1 MAPAPL
7 IAFNLITPM
16 GTKTI
21 PAPSGHGHM
30 SPTRSLAEGA
40 ARTGAPAAGSALL
53 TEIAADLS
61 AGGDLRALLSRFLES
76 IVQLSGAQA
85 GAVRV
90 LSEAGDR
97 LHLVGDVGP
106 PGALCSAGRSVDR
119 HCGFCGD
126 AADTQRVVWADDL
139 AACSRHT
146 TGRFFARPGRR
157 MLVVPMPYRGQLLGV
172 CNLFFDR
179 GVAPP
184 PEAGAL
190 LKSVGELLG
199 LALHNARLEA
209 ENLRASVLHERQ
221 AMAAEV
227 HDSVAQTLSFVKM
240 RLPLLQDAL
249 RSHDDQR
256 CSRYLDDVRQA
267 VGEAHGSLREII
279 TDLRT
284 RIDPRGL
291 GPALEALAARQRERT
306 GIAMKVLNR
315 VPAFTLGPER
325 DAELFH
331 IVREALV
338 NVERHAGARRA
349 WLKLRTVRAG
359 VEISVEDDGVGPPVA
374 TAPDARA
381 GHHGLTIMQERA
393 HRLGAALA
401 VSARPGGGTRV
412 RLRLA
417 PPRSAEP

>member
-1 MAPAPL
+1 MAQDPR
-7 IAFNLITPM
+7 IASNRITPM
-16 GTKTI
+16 GTKTL
-21 PAPSGHGHM
+21 PAAAGHGHM
-30 SPTRSLAEGA
+30 SPTRSIAQGSPRAGA
-40 ARTGAPAAGSALL
+40 RPSGNALL

-61 AGGDLRALLSRFLES
+61 AGGDLRSLLNRFLES
-76 IVQLSGAQA
+76 IVQLAGAQA

-97 LHLVGDVGP
+97 LQLAAEIGLP
-106 PGALCSAGRSVDR
+106 SALCSAEQSVDR

-126 AADTQRVVWADDL
+126 AADSQRVVWADDL

-146 TGRFFARPGRR
+146 AGRFFAQPGRR
-157 MLVVPMPYRGQLLGV
+157 MLVVPMPYRGQLLGI
-172 CNLFFDR
+172 CNLFFEH
-179 GVAPP
+179 GVVPP

-249 RSHDDQR
+249 GSHDGAR
-256 CSRYLDDVRQA
+256 ATRYLEDVRQA

-291 GPALEALAARQRERT
+291 GPALEALAVRQRERT
-306 GIAMKVLNR
+306 GIALKVLNR
-315 VPAFTLGPER
+315 LPAFSLGPER

-331 IVREALV
+331 IVREALA
-338 NVERHAGARRA
+338 NIERHAGAHRA
-349 WLKLRTVRAG
+349 WLKLRPVRAG
-359 VEISVEDDGVGPPVA
+359 VEISIEDDGIGPPA
-374 TAPDARA
+374 GNAQGARP
-381 GHHGLTIMQERA
+381 GHHGLMIMQERA

-417 PPRSAEP
+417 PPRSAER

>member
-1 MAPAPL
+1 MSSSRS
-7 IAFNLITPM
+7 IADSAAT
-16 GTKTI
+16 G
-21 PAPSGHGHM
+21 
-30 SPTRSLAEGA
+30 GA
-40 ARTGAPAAGSALL
+40 RPPGNALL

-61 AGGDLRALLSRFLES
+61 AGGDLRELLSRFLEP
-76 IVQLSGAQA
+76 IVQLAGAQA

-90 LSEAGDR
+90 LSDTGDR
-97 LHLVGDVGP
+97 LHLVGDIGL
-106 PGALCSAGRSVDR
+106 PGAVCSAEQSVDR

-126 AADTQRVVWADDL
+126 AADSQRIVWADDL
-139 AACSRHT
+139 SACSRHT
-146 TGRFFARPGRR
+146 AGAYFARPGRR
-157 MLVVPMPYRGQLLGV
+157 MLVMPMPYRGRLLGV
-172 CNLFFDR
+172 CSLFFDN
-179 GVAPP
+179 GAAPP
-184 PEAGAL
+184 PEVGTL

-249 RSHDDQR
+249 QSHDDQHA
-256 CSRYLDDVRQA
+256 SRYLDDVRQA
-267 VGEAHGSLREII
+267 VGEAHTSLREII

-291 GPALEALAARQRERT
+291 GSALEALAARQRERT
-306 GIAMKVLNR
+306 GITLKLLNR
-315 VPAFTLGPER
+315 LPALSLGPER

-331 IVREALV
+331 IVREALA

-349 WLKLRTVRAG
+349 WLRLRAVRAG
-359 VEISVEDDGVGPPVA
+359 VEVSVEDDGIGPPAPAAPGA
-374 TAPDARA
+374 TA
-381 GHHGLTIMQERA
+381 GHHGLVIMQERA
-393 HRLGAALA
+393 HRLGAVLA

-417 PPRSAEP
+417 PPRSVDG

>member
-1 MAPAPL
+1 MAPDGGMASNPG
-7 IAFNLITPM
+7 TPM
-16 GTKTI
+16 GTMTI
-21 PAPSGHGHM
+21 PATAGHGHM
-30 SPTRSLAEGA
+30 SPTRSIAESA
-40 ARTGAPAAGSALL
+40 ARTGARPSGNALL

-76 IVQLSGAQA
+76 IVQLSGAQS

-97 LHLVGDVGP
+97 LHLVGDVGLP
-106 PGALCSAGRSVDR
+106 SALCSAEQSVDR

-146 TGRFFARPGRR
+146 AGRFFAQPGRR
-157 MLVVPMPYRGQLLGV
+157 MLVVPMPYRGQLLGI

-179 GVAPP
+179 GVVPP

-209 ENLRASVLHERQ
+209 ENLRSSVLHERQ

-249 RSHDDQR
+249 RAHDDAR
-256 CSRYLDDVRQA
+256 SARYLDDVRQA

-306 GIAMKVLNR
+306 GIALKVLNR
-315 VPAFTLGPER
+315 VPAFSLGPER

-331 IVREALV
+331 VVREALV
-338 NVERHAGARRA
+338 NIERHAGARRA
-349 WLKLRTVRAG
+349 WLKLRPVRAG
-359 VEISVEDDGVGPPVA
+359 VEISIEDDGIGPP
-374 TAPDARA
+374 APAAPGSAA
-381 GHHGLTIMQERA
+381 GHHGLRIMQERA

>member
-1 MAPAPL
+1 MAPDL
-7 IAFNLITPM
+7 GFAFNVITPT
-16 GTKTI
+16 GTKGL
-21 PAPSGHGHM
+21 PAAAGHGHM
-30 SPTRSLAEGA
+30 NPTRSIAESAAGA
-40 ARTGAPAAGSALL
+40 GTRPSGSALL
-53 TEIAADLS
+53 TEIAADLA
-61 AGGDLRALLSRFLES
+61 AGGDLRELLVRFLEP
-76 IVQLSGAQA
+76 IVQLAGAQA

-97 LHLVGDVGP
+97 LHLVGDIGL
-106 PGALCSAGRSVDR
+106 PGALCTAEQSVDR

-126 AADTQRVVWADDL
+126 ASDSQRVVWADDL

-146 TGRFFARPGRR
+146 AGRFFAQPGRR
-157 MLVVPMPYRGQLLGV
+157 MLVVPMPYRGHLLGI

-179 GVAPP
+179 GAVPP
-184 PEAGAL
+184 PEVGAL

-221 AMAAEV
+221 AMAAEM

-249 RSHDDQR
+249 QSHDDAR
-256 CSRYLDDVRQA
+256 SARYLDDVRQA

-306 GIAMKVLNR
+306 GIALKVLNR
-315 VPAFTLGPER
+315 LPTLSLGPER

-331 IVREALV
+331 VVREALV
-338 NVERHAGARRA
+338 NIERHAGARRA
-349 WLKLRTVRAG
+349 WLRLRPARVG
-359 VEISVEDDGVGPPVA
+359 IEISIEDDGVGPPLASVQN
-374 TAPDARA
+374 ARS
-381 GHHGLTIMQERA
+381 GHHGLVIMQERA
-393 HRLGAALA
+393 HRLGAALT

-417 PPRSAEP
+417 APRSAQG